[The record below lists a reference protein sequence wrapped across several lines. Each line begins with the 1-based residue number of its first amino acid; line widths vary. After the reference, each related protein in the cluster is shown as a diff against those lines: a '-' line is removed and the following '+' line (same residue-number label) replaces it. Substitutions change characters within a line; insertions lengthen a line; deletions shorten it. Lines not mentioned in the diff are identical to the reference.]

1 MKLKQYIFIACCL
14 LIFACGQKQKAEF
27 IIDENAI
34 GDTIQLLPDSIPNY
48 EDMIAPLEQ
57 AKINFQAE
65 LMPEKIIMPENYE
78 QIALQTGILLADLS
92 YLRYFNRVN
101 LSMEY
106 AAELE
111 NRFLALD
118 LPRDEILFAVEKI
131 ERNLYASDSLLLIL
145 NQAYSSVT
153 SDLILAQRSALAGL
167 IITGIWLESNRLM
180 LSDETVENESIR
192 NAMLQTQCAEFDK
205 LIPVLNAFEHA
216 KVRELTRTISD
227 CNCDSQALK
236 ENTEFW
242 VKQTMRETW

>member
-1 MKLKQYIFIACCL
+1 MRLKLLILTLGCL
-14 LIFACGQKQKAEF
+14 LIFACGHKQESGF
-27 IIDENAI
+27 VIDENAI

-57 AKINFQAE
+57 ANINFQEA

-131 ERNLYASDSLLLIL
+131 ERNLYASDTLLQIL
-145 NQAYSSVT
+145 NQAYTSVT
-153 SDLILAQRSALAGL
+153 SDLIQAQRSALAGL

-192 NAMLQTQCAEFDK
+192 NAMLQTQCAEFDN
-205 LIPVLNAFEHA
+205 LIPVLNAFEHDEIQ
-216 KVRELTRTISD
+216 KLTDDITD
-227 CNCDSQALK
+227 CHCENQALK
-236 ENTEFW
+236 ENTMFW
-242 VKQTMRETW
+242 VNRTMGEVW

>member
-1 MKLKQYIFIACCL
+1 MLGCL
-14 LIFACGQKQKAEF
+14 LIFACGQKQESGF
-27 IIDENAI
+27 VIDENAI

-57 AKINFQAE
+57 ANINFQAE

-131 ERNLYASDSLLLIL
+131 ERNLYASDTLLLIL
-145 NQAYSSVT
+145 NQAYTSVT
-153 SDLILAQRSALAGL
+153 SDLIQAQRSALAGL

-192 NAMLQTQCAEFDK
+192 NAMLQTQCAEFES
-205 LIPVLNAFEHA
+205 LIPVLNAFEHPEIQ
-216 KVRELTRTISD
+216 KLTDDITD
-227 CNCDSQALK
+227 CHCENQALK
-236 ENTEFW
+236 ENTMFW
-242 VKQTMRETW
+242 VNRTMREHW

>member
-1 MKLKQYIFIACCL
+1 MKLKQIIFIGYCL
-14 LIFACGQKQKAEF
+14 LIFACGQKQETEF
-27 IIDENAI
+27 IIDEDAI
-34 GDTIQLLPDSIPNY
+34 ANTIQLLPDSIPNY
-48 EDMIAPLEQ
+48 EDMIAPLEH
-57 AKINFQAE
+57 ANINYQAE

-131 ERNLYASDSLLLIL
+131 ERNLYASDSLLQIL
-145 NQAYSSVT
+145 NQAYTSVT
-153 SDLILAQRSALAGL
+153 SDLIQAQRSALAGL

-180 LSDETVENESIR
+180 LADETVENESIR
-192 NAMLQTQCAEFDK
+192 NAMLQTQCTEFK
-205 LIPVLNAFEHA
+205 SLVPVLKAFEND
-216 KVRELTRTISD
+216 KVRKLMRDIIECHCENQEL
-227 CNCDSQALK
+227 K
-236 ENTEFW
+236 VNTEFW
-242 VKQTMRETW
+242 VIQTMGEAW